1 MKRIALLLSCIML
14 LCSCNSNTTTDPTS
28 ETGET
33 TLPVFETTAETMA
46 VTTTTARVTTTTTA
60 EETDTEPVPE
70 NICYECSL
78 SVKSE
83 EINGRKHY
91 SIEGLADSEMAA
103 QVDKFI
109 DGAFAELDNCIEQD
123 NKTELHPIERCNVVN
138 G

>member
-1 MKRIALLLSCIML
+1 MKRLLTLTLCAILL

-28 ETGET
+28 ETEET
-33 TLPVFETTAETMA
+33 TLSAPETTAETTA
-46 VTTTTARVTTTTTA
+46 VTTTAKATTTTTG
-60 EETDTEPVPE
+60 EPVPE

-109 DGAFAELDNCIEQD
+109 DGAFAELDNCIEHD
-123 NKTELHPIERCNVVN
+123 NKTELHPV
-138 G
+138 